1 MKAYLTFVRRKEDD
15 VHMLGISNPSNI
27 SKIMFIG
34 LRSGQPVISI
44 IQNNKIIA
52 FYIIDADGN
61 LFQLIGD
68 IDYLFNLNELHDLSI
83 MNLQK
88 YKSIKYF
95 VSNLFE
101 CLSIQEAKHNSN
113 TFESIE
119 EKIFYNLL
127 HIEIDLYK
135 IKSLIAKEIMKSDLR
150 IDLKNRLLANL
161 KLVKNPNKKILNK
174 KIDIDLSGYSV
185 KINTFIQ

>member
-88 YKSIKYF
+88 YNTIKY
-95 VSNLFE
+95 
-101 CLSIQEAKHNSN
+101 
-113 TFESIE
+113 
-119 EKIFYNLL
+119 
-127 HIEIDLYK
+127 
-135 IKSLIAKEIMKSDLR
+135 
-150 IDLKNRLLANL
+150 
-161 KLVKNPNKKILNK
+161 
-174 KIDIDLSGYSV
+174 
-185 KINTFIQ
+185 

>member
-83 MNLQK
+83 INLQK
-88 YKSIKYF
+88 YNTIKYF

-101 CLSIQEAKHNSN
+101 CLSIQEAKHNSI